1 MKKLSE
7 REEEIM
13 SILWKED
20 KPLFIREIIDK
31 MVTDNLT
38 RPNFST
44 IATFVRGLETKG
56 WLAHEMIGNCNRYY
70 PIKSVGE
77 YRASSL
83 KCMVRRFFGGSY
95 LNLVSTLI
103 GSEEISTNDMEKIL
117 SEIERQRKEEDEE

>member
-13 SILWKED
+13 SILWND
-20 KPLFIREIIDK
+20 GNPLFIREIIDR
-31 MVTDNLT
+31 MTSDGQS

-70 PIKSVGE
+70 PVKSLAE
-77 YRASSL
+77 YRANSL
-83 KCMVRRFFGGSY
+83 KSMVSRFFGGSY

-103 GSEEISTNDMEKIL
+103 SNEKISSDDMEKIL
-117 SEIERQRKEEDEE
+117 GEIERQRKEDES